1 MPWQIHWWDHQIPSY
16 SGQRKTNQLSSAD
29 GQRGHNINQKLI
41 RVSASTHTILK
52 FKMTKITQSI
62 ASSAVLRGHCHKTI
76 KQRKPSLIR
85 DEGDWTYRPFTS
97 SLGDSFITTF
107 LLHLWWS
114 WGIRTKY
121 SNFFKRLSLWVWK
134 FLFLV
139 SYCIGWEIGRKI
151 NVLHMRQLKVF
162 NTNLG
167 IMICVLF
174 PSL

>member
-1 MPWQIHWWDHQIPSY
+1 MPWQLHWWDHQIPLY
-16 SGQRKTNQLSSAD
+16 SEQRKTNQFSSAD

-41 RVSASTHTILK
+41 TVSASTHTILK

-62 ASSAVLRGHCHKTI
+62 ASSAALRGHCHKAI

-85 DEGDWTYRPFTS
+85 DKGDWTYRPFTS

-121 SNFFKRLSLWVWK
+121 SNFFKRLCSE
-134 FLFLV
+134 FENF
-139 SYCIGWEIGRKI
+139 CFWEINASGEK
-151 NVLHMRQLKVF
+151 
-162 NTNLG
+162 
-167 IMICVLF
+167 
-174 PSL
+174 